1 MIIFCA
7 MCEHENEFEVLYVD
21 FRGGVFEY
29 EYECESCGYTSVE
42 ESDLD
47 V

>member
-7 MCEHENEFEVLYVD
+7 MCEHENEFEVL
-21 FRGGVFEY
+21 RSTAEGFEY
-29 EYECESCGYTSVE
+29 EYECESCGYTAVE